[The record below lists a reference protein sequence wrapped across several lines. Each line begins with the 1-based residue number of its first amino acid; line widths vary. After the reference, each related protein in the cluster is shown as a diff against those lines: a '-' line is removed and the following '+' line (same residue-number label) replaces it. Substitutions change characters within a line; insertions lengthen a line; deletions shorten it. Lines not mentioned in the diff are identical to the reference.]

1 MKWFIW
7 LPFIMKLRQ
16 GFLNRTKVMESEQF
30 STFHDNDAV
39 PPWRNE
45 KAGRHFCRPA

>member
-16 GFLNRTKVMESEQF
+16 GFLNRTKVMKSEQLSAF
-30 STFHDNDAV
+30 RDNDAV
-39 PPWRNE
+39 HGGINE